1 MVVRQTAMKS
11 INDITFLYRT
21 RRPPQS
27 YTMIGE
33 INGLIVCIK
42 EGTVPPMRLINPV
55 YDKKMSKLLPS
66 EQQLQDKELET
77 GNSPS
82 NCIWEEG
89 AKAIAEALKIN
100 STLTSVDMGYSSTS
114 EEGAKA
120 LEEGLK
126 MNLTL
131 TSLAIGIHTISKE
144 VVQAVEEALKINTTL
159 RSLFIDTDSDM
170 QSDQI
175 VNIKLQSIQH
185 HLSSE
190 DSQLLAEKTHGF
202 NGADLQK
209 LCRQG
214 DFENALS
221 VIKSSSMR
229 DVLLEILKVKWSH
242 IGDQQDLKQKI
253 EHMIVWPIKD
263 LIAFKTMSISPTK
276 GILMYETPGCSKT
289 VIAKAVAIESGLNFF
304 AVNKTS
310 DGNCVLAQLLNGM
323 DGTENVQG
331 VAIIAARNR
340 PDCIDLVRNLSI
352 RALIRPG

>member
-1 MVVRQTAMKS
+1 MK
-11 INDITFLYRT
+11 
-21 RRPPQS
+21 
-27 YTMIGE
+27 
-33 INGLIVCIK
+33 
-42 EGTVPPMRLINPV
+42 
-55 YDKKMSKLLPS
+55 
-66 EQQLQDKELET
+66 
-77 GNSPS
+77 
-82 NCIWEEG
+82 
-89 AKAIAEALKIN
+89 
-100 STLTSVDMGYSSTS
+100 
-114 EEGAKA
+114 
-120 LEEGLK
+120 
-126 MNLTL
+126 
-131 TSLAIGIHTISKE
+131 
-144 VVQAVEEALKINTTL
+144 
-159 RSLFIDTDSDM
+159 
-170 QSDQI
+170 I

-214 DFENALS
+214 HFENALS

-304 AVNKTS
+304 AGPELFSKWVGEFERTIREIFRRSRLASAVIIFLDEIDAIANQPSSNTKTS